1 MPNPFENPFVFNIT
15 SVLCTSVVC
24 QLTCAMED
32 VYPSVYTESI
42 PCHSHFSRFRELQL
56 IWKMLDFFNDCKT

>member
-1 MPNPFENPFVFNIT
+1 MSEIFLSAQLWKLLLFSISPQ
-15 SVLCTSVVC
+15 CCMSVVC

-42 PCHSHFSRFRELQL
+42 PCHSHFS
-56 IWKMLDFFNDCKT
+56 